1 MISCDVNVL
10 VHAHN
15 QDDARH
21 EEFRAWLETAANG
34 PEPFGVPSLV
44 ASGFL
49 RVVTHPRVPGPSLPA
64 STRWTAP
71 GRPCALS
78 VAGAHTGG
86 PPGIRCGVDTSPESQ
101 SMRGVTSP
109 AGRTSGPRVSTS
121 ISGATSWESRR

>member
-49 RVVTHPRVPGPSLPA
+49 RVVTHPRVPGLRSRHPLD
-64 STRWTAP
+64 
-71 GRPCALS
+71 GRPRD
-78 VAGAHTGG
+78 GG
-86 PPGIRCGVDTSPESQ
+86 VL
-101 SMRGVTSP
+101 
-109 AGRTSGPRVSTS
+109 
-121 ISGATSWESRR
+121 